1 MAKVFWRGKW
11 AWADFYRDGKR
22 IREPLRT
29 KDPAVADL
37 RLAQKIREYD
47 NRQGLAGGEYTVA
60 EAAEKF
66 IDEHFP
72 NLKPKSIRR
81 YRASLRLLLP
91 HFGHMKL
98 ADISSKDL
106 SAYETARRKMISPKT
121 GKRVS
126 HVTIKRD
133 FACLSSIFSSAQA
146 WEWVKYNPVLP
157 YIRERAKKGVM
168 VENEERTRYLDHE
181 EERLAIANMPDT
193 PGNEGTIREAVIVS
207 IEQGLRAEELW
218 SLLKSDINRARQR
231 LTVRK
236 EISKTGKTRTIPI
249 TPRAWEIIERR
260 LMNNVSDHIFWRWRR
275 DPETGEEYT
284 EKVEHTWAY
293 REFQK
298 GIEAAGLEDVQWHDL
313 RRTCGCRLLQDKGFS
328 MLQVSKWLGHS
339 SVKVTEKRYAF
350 LFVDDLEKALKRG
363 NEK

>member
-1 MAKVFWRGKW
+1 MASVYQRGPWFWGKVQRNGKS
-11 AWADFYRDGKR
+11 
-22 IREPLRT
+22 IRFPLRT
-29 KDPAVADL
+29 QDRGIAEI
-37 RLAQKIREYD
+37 RLQAKLKELDAPRGAI
-47 NRQGLAGGEYTVA
+47 GGEWTVA
-60 EAAEKF
+60 EAAERF

-91 HFGHMKL
+91 HFGGMKL
-98 ADISSKDL
+98 DEVSSKDL
-106 SAYETARRKMISPKT
+106 AAYEALRRKMISPKT
-121 GKRVS
+121 GQRVS

-146 WEWVKYNPVLP
+146 WEWVKYNPVQP
-157 YIRERAKKGVM
+157 YIKGRKKKGVM
-168 VENEERTRYLDHE
+168 VEAEERTRYLDHE
-181 EERLAIANMPDT
+181 EEYRVLQHMP
-193 PGNEGTIREAVIVS
+193 ETIRDAVIVA
-207 IEQGLRAEELW
+207 IEMGLRAEEQW
-218 SLLKSDINRARQR
+218 SLTKKDINRSRRR

-236 EISKTGKTRTIPI
+236 EISKTSRTRVLPI

-260 LMNNVSDHIFWRWRR
+260 LLSNASDHIFWRWRL
-275 DPETGEEYT
+275 DPETGEEIA

-328 MLQVSKWLGHS
+328 MHQVSKWLGHS

-350 LFVDDLEKALKRG
+350 LVVDDLERTLHQSTSRA
-363 NEK
+363 